1 MAGVAGIASESRH
14 HQGVLIMTPEQIDRV
29 FGRERLKMATGEHV
43 EVFREAA
50 AWGERR
56 RYTKRF
62 LSTAE
67 GDYGQWTERE
77 WRILARLIGHG
88 IRSVP
93 DVVQFDRGTMGGTQ
107 QVQTYDAGATV
118 DQWATILPVSR
129 QGRVHRHV
137 FEDCAHWWALA
148 HHCLLALQ
156 EIHALHVVHL
166 DIKGDNVCIPVGP
179 AEFDPDTVGLLFYPR
194 FDQLALIDF
203 AFALVSRERL
213 TTALPLGWETEYD
226 YQSPRLLSALEAG
239 RRGDLQP
246 TRELD
251 WRCDMY
257 SLAAMLKRYLPE
269 EDVVH
274 DPKRATGWSAQRYR
288 AAKSFILAV
297 REAHDRDAP
306 QQHPH
311 PQLIEMTRERL
322 SAADLAASLQHGW
335 TLARDASLVPVAA
348 SPLTPVTRLA
358 PPVHMIVSPR
368 DLSPGAAMPGAHAP
382 TRHPPQRNQRARL
395 ATIAAA
401 LIAVIGAGVGLP
413 LVPKM
418 VESLP
423 MLADAGRA
431 ALEFIR
437 NPVSAS
443 SDQASQSEDALP
455 SAQRVAAAKP
465 EKVEPGEPNK
475 DSIAPPK
482 EASEDS
488 SKVSTPAE
496 AAKTPSDAAV
506 SQPAAAERVTSEQSA
521 ARPNAPAQE
530 TRPAEQTSIA
540 AAAPSTPAPST
551 VQSRSAVASSRA
563 APSRTT
569 RSASQAP
576 RTPPIPSVKKATS
589 SSTAKGAAT
598 SLSAARLATDSLI
611 DAQRIRAVS
620 PGTSDGVVTHPAP
633 ATAAIVAS
641 PDPVEP
647 AAAGVA
653 AERTAAN
660 AATSEARSV
669 AAAQESRREEPAPQS
684 VPRPAQPTPAT
695 QPARRS
701 EARPAPATGLE
712 GLLTKLFNLT
722 RGDGKKAPTEERT
735 LRTPPSP
742 SSLPRPP
749 ARIAQNDASRA
760 AATPRSD
767 AVPTA
772 VLPVEGAR
780 PETARAPATMP
791 LGSYAPQTHASA
803 ESATR
808 LPDTESPATVDSPVQ
823 PLAWEQVS
831 SAARLPSVG
840 PGPDAA
846 NAGQADFTAQ
856 AKRMLAQSVP
866 RTAVQAEPEVSRV
879 LMVAARSQRSAQE
892 HDIVAA
898 VRRTWPSG
906 VVPPALGNDSP
917 AVARQLNDQAR
928 QAFLTHRDPVEAFD
942 LQLRAFGANPRDAEV
957 AGNLAFLYLKLS
969 PPQPEIAR
977 QVVLHAMALNS
988 VQLHTTR
995 ADDWLTFAVA
1005 NALIGRQDDA
1015 TNALYVSIALTQDLE
1030 RSCKAALGAMA
1041 GYGERLKQPV
1051 QAMMLRIH
1059 SQGRD
1064 YESPFCSWPPRGNI
1078 ARTYF

>member
-1 MAGVAGIASESRH
+1 
-14 HQGVLIMTPEQIDRV
+14 MTPEQIDRV

-62 LSTAE
+62 LSTEE

-93 DVVQFDRGTMGGTQ
+93 DVVQFDRGAMGGTQ

-213 TTALPLGWETEYD
+213 STALPLGWETEYD

-311 PQLIEMTRERL
+311 QQLIEMTQERL
-322 SAADLAASLQHGW
+322 SATDLAASLQHGW
-335 TLARDASLVPVAA
+335 TLARDASLAPVAA

-358 PPVHMIVSPR
+358 PPLHMMVSPR
-368 DLSPGAAMPGAHAP
+368 DLSPGAAMSTAP
-382 TRHPPQRNQRARL
+382 ALTRRPPQSNQRARL

-413 LVPKM
+413 LVPK
-418 VESLP
+418 VGESLP

-431 ALEFIR
+431 ALDFVR
-437 NPVSAS
+437 NPVSPR
-443 SDQASQSEDALP
+443 SDQTSQSVDALP

-465 EKVEPGEPNK
+465 EKAEPSEQTK
-475 DSIAPPK
+475 DSITAPK

-488 SKVSTPAE
+488 SRAPAAPETAKTGNDATISQSAPAE
-496 AAKTPSDAAV
+496 TAKMGGDAALP
-506 SQPAAAERVTSEQSA
+506 QPAAAERANGDASS
-521 ARPNAPAQE
+521 ARPSAPAQE
-530 TRPAEQTSIA
+530 PRPAEQTSIA
-540 AAAPSTPAPST
+540 AVAPPTAAAS
-551 VQSRSAVASSRA
+551 VVHSRSAVPSSRA
-563 APSRTT
+563 APSRTA
-569 RSASQAP
+569 RGPSQTP
-576 RTPPIPSVKKATS
+576 RTSSIPSVKKAS
-589 SSTAKGAAT
+589 PSSTAKGAAT
-598 SLSAARLATDSLI
+598 SWSAARVATDSLI
-611 DAQRIRAVS
+611 DAQGIRAAS
-620 PGTSDGVVTHPAP
+620 PGASNGVITHAAP
-633 ATAAIVAS
+633 AVAAIVPSA
-641 PDPVEP
+641 DTVEP
-647 AAAGVA
+647 TAGPGVV
-653 AERTAAN
+653 AERTDAN
-660 AATSEARSV
+660 AATSEPRGV
-669 AAAQESRREEPAPQS
+669 AAGAEPRREEPAQPMT
-684 VPRPAQPTPAT
+684 RPAQTTPSSQAT
-695 QPARRS
+695 RRT

-735 LRTPPSP
+735 LRTPPSQ
-742 SSLPRPP
+742 SAVPRPP
-749 ARIAQNDASRA
+749 ARIAQNDASHPA
-760 AATPRSD
+760 PTTRSD
-767 AVPTA
+767 AIPTA
-772 VLPVEGAR
+772 ALPGEGSR
-780 PETARAPATMP
+780 PDASRAPVTP
-791 LGSYAPQTHASA
+791 PGSYAPRPATPADS
-803 ESATR
+803 STR
-808 LPDTESPATVDSPVQ
+808 LPDMESPAAVDSPVQ
-823 PLAWEQVS
+823 PLAWEQTPS
-831 SAARLPSVG
+831 TGRLPSLA
-840 PGPDAA
+840 PSPDAPS
-846 NAGQADFTAQ
+846 AGQADFAAQ
-856 AKRMLAQSVP
+856 AKRTLAQSVP

-879 LMVAARSQRSAQE
+879 LMVAAKSQRSAQE
-892 HDIVAA
+892 YDIVAA

-906 VVPPALGNDSP
+906 VVSPALGNDSP
-917 AVARQLNDQAR
+917 VAARQLNDQAR

-942 LQLRAFGANPRDAEV
+942 LQLRAFGANPRDAEI

-969 PPQPEIAR
+969 PPQPEISR

-1015 TNALYVSIALTQDLE
+1015 TNALYVTIALTQDLE
-1030 RSCKAALGAMA
+1030 RSCKAALGAMT

-1051 QAMMLRIH
+1051 QAMMARIH